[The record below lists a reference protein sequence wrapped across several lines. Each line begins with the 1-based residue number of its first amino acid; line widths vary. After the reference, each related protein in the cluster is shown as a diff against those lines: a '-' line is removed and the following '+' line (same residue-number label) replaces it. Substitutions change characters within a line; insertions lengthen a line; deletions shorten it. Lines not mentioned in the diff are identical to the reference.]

1 MVKINY
7 LDNSK
12 TIDIITIKSNGEI
25 QEMALSFFH
34 LDIEDIQCLIYVYDN
49 EKCLICGH
57 DISFYSNIE
66 IDNLININIITK
78 NETHELLKDIDI
90 EKIKNTYCTFLI
102 SRDDETY
109 IQENLMDHQSTYSD
123 NPLLFSINPSN
134 NGFSNNIAIE
144 ITTNFIPAIPNETIP
159 NEGNSN
165 ETTSNEENPNEGNS
179 NEGNPNEGN
188 PNERN
193 PNEGNPIQ
201 GNPIQENIIGHP
213 SLTINSNMY
222 NNLIQE
228 IMNPSDIFL
237 NTLNQLVESELN
249 TIIQEEELED
259 VKIVISEEE
268 FNKLER
274 TNESKEEFKE
284 ELKCAICFDEMSDNI
299 IKLKCNHYFHEHCIK
314 EWLCKCNNKCPICKQ
329 PVADGIP
336 LNI

>member
-66 IDNLININIITK
+66 INNLININIITK
-78 NETHELLKDIDI
+78 NETHELLQNIDI

-144 ITTNFIPAIPNETIP
+144 ITTNFIPTPPNETHP
-159 NEGNSN
+159 N
-165 ETTSNEENPNEGNS
+165 ETTS

-188 PNERN
+188 PNEGNPNEGN

-201 GNPIQENIIGHP
+201 ENSIQENIIGHP
-213 SLTINSNMY
+213 SLNINSNMY

-228 IMNPSDIFL
+228 IMNPEDVFL
-237 NTLNQLVESELN
+237 NTINQLVESELN
-249 TIIQEEELED
+249 NIIQEEELED

-274 TNESKEEFKE
+274 TNESKEELKE